1 MFRSRSGP
9 VRVRAALDARAMAE
23 GALAR
28 AAAEEEFLRQATLC
42 LRYGAAAIVMAFD
55 EQGQADTFE
64 RKTAICE
71 RAYRLLVDRV
81 GFPPEDIIFD
91 PNVFAVATG
100 IEEHDRYALDFI
112 EAVATLRELCPH
124 AHFSGG
130 LSNLSFSFRGNET
143 VRRAMHSVFL
153 YHAIPAGLDMAIV
166 NAGQLDIYDQIDPV
180 LREACEDVI
189 LMRRPDATL
198 RGWVLQPGQKHA
210 LIYFGGN
217 AEDVSRNLPEFA
229 EAFPDYAVY
238 LLNYRGFGGSGGSP
252 SETAIAEDALALFD
266 QVYASHPQVAVVGR
280 SLGSGVA
287 VRLASQRPVQQLIL
301 VTPYNSLEEIAARQY
316 PWVPVKW
323 LLKERFE
330 SGKYAAHIRV
340 PTLLLAASDDEV
352 IPRAS
357 TQHLLEN
364 FPQGVAVLRVVPDSG
379 HNSIS
384 DRAQYLQWMGD
395 VLNR

>member
-1 MFRSRSGP
+1 MSL
-9 VRVRAALDARAMAE
+9 VVLIVAVYLVLCAALFFFQRSLIWFPQPNAFNNADSQLTLSMPDAQVSVITRE
-23 GALAR
+23 
-28 AAAEEEFLRQATLC
+28 
-42 LRYGAAAIVMAFD
+42 
-55 EQGQADTFE
+55 
-64 RKTAICE
+64 
-71 RAYRLLVDRV
+71 RV
-81 GFPPEDIIFD
+81 GP
-91 PNVFAVATG
+91 
-100 IEEHDRYALDFI
+100 R
-112 EAVATLRELCPH
+112 
-124 AHFSGG
+124 
-130 LSNLSFSFRGNET
+130 
-143 VRRAMHSVFL
+143 
-153 YHAIPAGLDMAIV
+153 
-166 NAGQLDIYDQIDPV
+166 
-180 LREACEDVI
+180 
-189 LMRRPDATL
+189 
-198 RGWVLQPGQKHA
+198 A

-229 EAFPDYAVY
+229 QAFPDYAVY

-252 SETAIAEDALALFD
+252 SEEAIAEDALALFD
-266 QVYASHPQVAVVGR
+266 QVYASHPQVAVIGR

-323 LLKERFE
+323 LLKDRFE

-357 TQHLLEN
+357 TQRLLEN

-384 DRAQYLQWMGD
+384 DRVQYLEWMGE

>member
-1 MFRSRSGP
+1 MSRTLMSL
-9 VRVRAALDARAMAE
+9 VALIVAVYLVLCAALFFFQRSLIYFPQPNAVSGSDSQLILSMPDARVSVITRE
-23 GALAR
+23 
-28 AAAEEEFLRQATLC
+28 
-42 LRYGAAAIVMAFD
+42 
-55 EQGQADTFE
+55 
-64 RKTAICE
+64 
-71 RAYRLLVDRV
+71 RV
-81 GFPPEDIIFD
+81 GP
-91 PNVFAVATG
+91 
-100 IEEHDRYALDFI
+100 R
-112 EAVATLRELCPH
+112 
-124 AHFSGG
+124 
-130 LSNLSFSFRGNET
+130 
-143 VRRAMHSVFL
+143 
-153 YHAIPAGLDMAIV
+153 
-166 NAGQLDIYDQIDPV
+166 
-180 LREACEDVI
+180 
-189 LMRRPDATL
+189 
-198 RGWVLQPGQKHA
+198 A

-252 SETAIAEDALALFD
+252 SEAAIAEDALALFD
-266 QVYASHPQVAVVGR
+266 QVYASHPQVSLIGR

-287 VRLASQRPVQQLIL
+287 VRLASQRPLQQLIL

-316 PWVPVKW
+316 PWVPVQW
-323 LLKERFE
+323 LLKDRFE

-357 TQHLLEN
+357 TQRLLEN

-384 DRAQYLQWMGD
+384 DRAQYLQWMKD

>member
-1 MFRSRSGP
+1 MSL
-9 VRVRAALDARAMAE
+9 VALIVAVYLVLCAALFFFQRSLIYFPQPNAVSSADSRMTLSMPDAQVSVVTRE
-23 GALAR
+23 
-28 AAAEEEFLRQATLC
+28 
-42 LRYGAAAIVMAFD
+42 
-55 EQGQADTFE
+55 
-64 RKTAICE
+64 
-71 RAYRLLVDRV
+71 RV
-81 GFPPEDIIFD
+81 GP
-91 PNVFAVATG
+91 
-100 IEEHDRYALDFI
+100 R
-112 EAVATLRELCPH
+112 
-124 AHFSGG
+124 
-130 LSNLSFSFRGNET
+130 
-143 VRRAMHSVFL
+143 
-153 YHAIPAGLDMAIV
+153 
-166 NAGQLDIYDQIDPV
+166 
-180 LREACEDVI
+180 
-189 LMRRPDATL
+189 
-198 RGWVLQPGQKHA
+198 A

-229 EAFPDYAVY
+229 QAFPDYAVY

-252 SETAIAEDALALFD
+252 SEAAIAEDALALFD
-266 QVYASHPQVAVVGR
+266 QVYASHPQVSLIGR

-287 VRLASQRPVQQLIL
+287 VRLASQRPVQHLIL

-323 LLKERFE
+323 LLKDRFE

-357 TQHLLEN
+357 TQRLLEN
-364 FPQGVAVLRVVPDSG
+364 FPQGVALLRVVPESG

>member
-1 MFRSRSGP
+1 MSRTLMSL
-9 VRVRAALDARAMAE
+9 VALIVAVYLVLCAALFFFQRSLVYFPQPNAVTSADSQLTLAMTDAQVSVITRE
-23 GALAR
+23 
-28 AAAEEEFLRQATLC
+28 
-42 LRYGAAAIVMAFD
+42 
-55 EQGQADTFE
+55 
-64 RKTAICE
+64 
-71 RAYRLLVDRV
+71 RV
-81 GFPPEDIIFD
+81 GP
-91 PNVFAVATG
+91 
-100 IEEHDRYALDFI
+100 R
-112 EAVATLRELCPH
+112 
-124 AHFSGG
+124 
-130 LSNLSFSFRGNET
+130 
-143 VRRAMHSVFL
+143 
-153 YHAIPAGLDMAIV
+153 
-166 NAGQLDIYDQIDPV
+166 
-180 LREACEDVI
+180 
-189 LMRRPDATL
+189 
-198 RGWVLQPGQKHA
+198 A

-252 SETAIAEDALALFD
+252 SEAAIAEDALALFD
-266 QVYASHPQVAVVGR
+266 QVYASHPQVSLIGR

-287 VRLASQRPVQQLIL
+287 VRLASQRPVQHLIL

-323 LLKERFE
+323 LLKDRFE
-330 SGKYAAHIRV
+330 SGKYAAHVRV

-357 TQHLLEN
+357 TQRLLGN

-384 DRAQYLQWMGD
+384 ERAQYLQWIGD

>member
-1 MFRSRSGP
+1 MSL
-9 VRVRAALDARAMAE
+9 VALIVAVYLVLCAALFFFQRSLIYFPQPNAVTSADSQLTLSMPDAQVSVVTRE
-23 GALAR
+23 
-28 AAAEEEFLRQATLC
+28 
-42 LRYGAAAIVMAFD
+42 
-55 EQGQADTFE
+55 
-64 RKTAICE
+64 
-71 RAYRLLVDRV
+71 RV
-81 GFPPEDIIFD
+81 G
-91 PNVFAVATG
+91 A
-100 IEEHDRYALDFI
+100 R
-112 EAVATLRELCPH
+112 
-124 AHFSGG
+124 
-130 LSNLSFSFRGNET
+130 
-143 VRRAMHSVFL
+143 
-153 YHAIPAGLDMAIV
+153 
-166 NAGQLDIYDQIDPV
+166 
-180 LREACEDVI
+180 
-189 LMRRPDATL
+189 
-198 RGWVLQPGQKHA
+198 A

-266 QVYASHPQVAVVGR
+266 QVYASHSQVAVVGR

-287 VRLASQRPVQQLIL
+287 IRLASQRPVQQLIL
-301 VTPYNSLEEIAARQY
+301 VTPYNSLEEIATRQY

-323 LLKERFE
+323 LLKDRFE

-357 TQHLLEN
+357 TQRLLEN

>member
-1 MFRSRSGP
+1 MSRTLMSL
-9 VRVRAALDARAMAE
+9 VALIVAVYLVLCAALFFFQRSLVYFPQPNAVTSADSQLTLAMPDAQVSVITRE
-23 GALAR
+23 
-28 AAAEEEFLRQATLC
+28 
-42 LRYGAAAIVMAFD
+42 
-55 EQGQADTFE
+55 
-64 RKTAICE
+64 
-71 RAYRLLVDRV
+71 RV
-81 GFPPEDIIFD
+81 GP
-91 PNVFAVATG
+91 
-100 IEEHDRYALDFI
+100 R
-112 EAVATLRELCPH
+112 
-124 AHFSGG
+124 
-130 LSNLSFSFRGNET
+130 
-143 VRRAMHSVFL
+143 
-153 YHAIPAGLDMAIV
+153 
-166 NAGQLDIYDQIDPV
+166 
-180 LREACEDVI
+180 
-189 LMRRPDATL
+189 
-198 RGWVLQPGQKHA
+198 A

-252 SETAIAEDALALFD
+252 SEAAIAEDALALFD
-266 QVYASHPQVAVVGR
+266 QVYASHPQVSLIGR

-287 VRLASQRPVQQLIL
+287 VRLASQRPVQHLIL

-323 LLKERFE
+323 LLKDRFE
-330 SGKYAAHIRV
+330 SGKYAAHVRV

-357 TQHLLEN
+357 TQRLLGN

-384 DRAQYLQWMGD
+384 ERAQYLQWIGD

>member
-1 MFRSRSGP
+1 MSRTLMP
-9 VRVRAALDARAMAE
+9 LVALIVAVYLVLCAALFFFQRSLIYFPQPNAVSGSDSQLILSMPDARVSVITRE
-23 GALAR
+23 
-28 AAAEEEFLRQATLC
+28 
-42 LRYGAAAIVMAFD
+42 
-55 EQGQADTFE
+55 
-64 RKTAICE
+64 
-71 RAYRLLVDRV
+71 RV
-81 GFPPEDIIFD
+81 GP
-91 PNVFAVATG
+91 
-100 IEEHDRYALDFI
+100 R
-112 EAVATLRELCPH
+112 
-124 AHFSGG
+124 
-130 LSNLSFSFRGNET
+130 
-143 VRRAMHSVFL
+143 
-153 YHAIPAGLDMAIV
+153 
-166 NAGQLDIYDQIDPV
+166 
-180 LREACEDVI
+180 
-189 LMRRPDATL
+189 
-198 RGWVLQPGQKHA
+198 A

-217 AEDVSRNLPEFA
+217 AEDVSRNLPEFT

-252 SETAIAEDALALFD
+252 SEAAIAEDALALFD
-266 QVYASHPQVAVVGR
+266 QVYTSHPQVSLIGR

-316 PWVPVKW
+316 PWVPVQW
-323 LLKERFE
+323 LLKDRFE

-357 TQHLLEN
+357 TQRLLEN

-384 DRAQYLQWMGD
+384 DRAQYLQWMKD

>member
-1 MFRSRSGP
+1 MSRTLMSL
-9 VRVRAALDARAMAE
+9 VALIVAVYLVLCAALFFFQRSLVYFPQPNAVTSADSQLTLAMTDAQVSVITRE
-23 GALAR
+23 
-28 AAAEEEFLRQATLC
+28 
-42 LRYGAAAIVMAFD
+42 
-55 EQGQADTFE
+55 
-64 RKTAICE
+64 
-71 RAYRLLVDRV
+71 RV
-81 GFPPEDIIFD
+81 GP
-91 PNVFAVATG
+91 
-100 IEEHDRYALDFI
+100 R
-112 EAVATLRELCPH
+112 
-124 AHFSGG
+124 
-130 LSNLSFSFRGNET
+130 
-143 VRRAMHSVFL
+143 
-153 YHAIPAGLDMAIV
+153 
-166 NAGQLDIYDQIDPV
+166 
-180 LREACEDVI
+180 
-189 LMRRPDATL
+189 
-198 RGWVLQPGQKHA
+198 A

-252 SETAIAEDALALFD
+252 SEAAIAEDALALFD
-266 QVYASHPQVAVVGR
+266 QVYASHPQVSLIGR

-323 LLKERFE
+323 LLKDRFE
-330 SGKYAAHIRV
+330 SGKYAAHVRV

-357 TQHLLEN
+357 TQRLLGN

-384 DRAQYLQWMGD
+384 ERAQYLQWIGD

>member
-1 MFRSRSGP
+1 MSRTLMP
-9 VRVRAALDARAMAE
+9 LVALIVAVYLVLCAALFFFQRSLIYFPQPNAVSGSDSQLILSMPDARVSVITRE
-23 GALAR
+23 
-28 AAAEEEFLRQATLC
+28 
-42 LRYGAAAIVMAFD
+42 
-55 EQGQADTFE
+55 
-64 RKTAICE
+64 
-71 RAYRLLVDRV
+71 RV
-81 GFPPEDIIFD
+81 GP
-91 PNVFAVATG
+91 
-100 IEEHDRYALDFI
+100 R
-112 EAVATLRELCPH
+112 
-124 AHFSGG
+124 
-130 LSNLSFSFRGNET
+130 
-143 VRRAMHSVFL
+143 
-153 YHAIPAGLDMAIV
+153 
-166 NAGQLDIYDQIDPV
+166 
-180 LREACEDVI
+180 
-189 LMRRPDATL
+189 
-198 RGWVLQPGQKHA
+198 A

-217 AEDVSRNLPEFA
+217 AEDVSRNLPEFT
-229 EAFPDYAVY
+229 EAFPEYAVY

-252 SETAIAEDALALFD
+252 SEAAIAEDALALFD

-316 PWVPVKW
+316 PWVPVQW
-323 LLKERFE
+323 LLKDRFE

-357 TQHLLEN
+357 TQRLLEN